1 MSPDAVCS
9 IIRRFYFIWRRGRR
23 LRAEVRRAAACVM
36 DCRTSRLG
44 AHVKRCDCGHISSIE
59 YNSCRHRSCP
69 QCQGGKRA
77 EWLQKIT
84 SQLLPCEHAHLI
96 FTVPE
101 QLNVFW
107 QFNRSV
113 FAELLFQ
120 ASRQTIETLLAD
132 PAHLGAKPGIISVLH
147 TWGRNLSI
155 HPHVHCLVTFGG
167 VDRDGRFVRPQ
178 KSILVPAR
186 MLKVMFRGKLC
197 DLLKQA
203 VLSNRLVLPRSFTAA
218 KAISL
223 FHRLSRSDWNVR
235 LQETYRHG
243 CSVAGYLARY
253 VCGSPI
259 SGRRV
264 ERVTA
269 DEVMFRYRD
278 HRDGQQKLMKLSPQD
293 FLTRWFEHVPPKGLR
308 MIRRSG
314 LYSNSSADCRAQIC
328 RQLNAESPAEAATAE
343 TARSGVRPLDREV
356 CPVCNTEVRT
366 TVLSQPLSDFVR
378 RFSCF
383 FPRGRPKIVGQRP

>member
-1 MSPDAVCS
+1 MSIGPDAVCS
-9 IIRRFYFIWRRGRR
+9 VIRRFYSPWRRGRR
-23 LRAEVRRAAACVM
+23 LRADVVRAASRIM

-44 AHVKRCDCGHISSIE
+44 AHVERCDCGHVCNIQ

-84 SQLLPCEHAHLI
+84 SQLLPCEHAHII

-107 QFNRSV
+107 RFNRTV

-120 ASRQTIETLLAD
+120 ASRKTIETLLAD

-155 HPHVHCLVTFGG
+155 HPHIHCLVTFGG
-167 VDRDGRFVRPQ
+167 VDADGKFVRPQ
-178 KSILVPAR
+178 KSIPVPAR

-197 DLLKQA
+197 DLFRRA
-203 VLSNRLVLPRSFTAA
+203 VRSKKLVLPPSFTAA
-218 KAISL
+218 KAMSL
-223 FHRLSRSDWNVR
+223 FNRLARSDWNVR
-235 LQETYRHG
+235 LQETYGHG

-259 SGRRV
+259 SGRRI

-269 DEVMFRYRD
+269 DEVAFQYRD
-278 HRDGQQKLMKLSPQD
+278 HRDGQQKRMKLSPHD

-314 LYSNSSADCRAQIC
+314 VYANNC
-328 RQLNAESPAEAATAE
+328 
-343 TARSGVRPLDREV
+343 V
-356 CPVCNTEVRT
+356 
-366 TVLSQPLSDFVR
+366 
-378 RFSCF
+378 
-383 FPRGRPKIVGQRP
+383 